1 MLTVG
6 DIITGLAVDL
16 DYQGQGIIKPEG
28 YVIFVPGLIDG
39 EEAKV
44 KIKSL
49 RKSFGQGEVVE
60 IIKKSKDRVEDSNSA
75 LGSCDFIHVSKDKQK
90 KWQSR
95 ITKETLKKIANID
108 VEMNEILTD
117 DKDKFYRNKNV
128 FQVLDTPFLTLCLFS
143 KDNSK
148 LIPVSE
154 FILADEKTNEVL
166 KYLSEHKMVINPRVL
181 KYMMFRTNLKG
192 QILIT
197 LVATKELFVGRN
209 ELIAALKGI
218 SNLAGVTVNIMDD
231 ERSILGRE
239 SLTLLGENLIA
250 EPLKNKNIFVNDR
263 SFFQINL
270 PVIELAYQIIA
281 KNIDKDKVII
291 DAYSGVGSIG
301 FYLADEA
308 KKVIMIESNAESVE
322 MAKKTKEF
330 YHLDHI
336 EIMDE
341 PAEKIMHLLE
351 GDVLVIDPPRN
362 GLMPHFIDVV
372 LNKNFEKIF
381 YLSCDVK
388 TLARDLAVLTTK
400 FNIAKVHPIKMF
412 YHTTS
417 LETLVILTKK

>member
-1 MLTVG
+1 
-6 DIITGLAVDL
+6 
-16 DYQGQGIIKPEG
+16 
-28 YVIFVPGLIDG
+28 
-39 EEAKV
+39 
-44 KIKSL
+44 
-49 RKSFGQGEVVE
+49 
-60 IIKKSKDRVEDSNSA
+60 
-75 LGSCDFIHVSKDKQK
+75 
-90 KWQSR
+90 
-95 ITKETLKKIANID
+95 
-108 VEMNEILTD
+108 
-117 DKDKFYRNKNV
+117 
-128 FQVLDTPFLTLCLFS
+128 
-143 KDNSK
+143 
-148 LIPVSE
+148 
-154 FILADEKTNEVL
+154 
-166 KYLSEHKMVINPRVL
+166 
-181 KYMMFRTNLKG
+181 
-192 QILIT
+192 
-197 LVATKELFVGRN
+197 VATKELFVGRN
-209 ELIAALKGI
+209 ELIAVLKGI

-239 SLTLLGENLIA
+239 SITLLGENLIA

-281 KNIDKDKVII
+281 KNIDKDKVVI

-351 GDVLVIDPPRN
+351 GDVLVVDPPRN
-362 GLMPHFIDVV
+362 GLMPHFIDVL

-388 TLARDLAVLTTK
+388 TLARDLAMLTTK